1 MKHLKMLVLAPVA
14 ALGLMA
20 LAGAGTASATTLFT
34 DSAHTIDYPVGTTL
48 HFTQVPGTTTVETG
62 TEGST
67 LSTCTNSTIHA
78 TTLNTTGTW
87 IVANIDAFTWENC
100 NQTTDTVTGGK
111 LEIMWTAGT
120 SGEVVG
126 VNTSWTTAIFGVSCT
141 YGFGAG
147 TKLGT
152 IVSGSAPVLKI
163 NATIPKVA
171 GGFLCPSTEVIH
183 GEYFLTTPHAMYIT
197 D

>member
-1 MKHLKMLVLAPVA
+1 MKHLKIFVLAAIA

-20 LAGAGTASATTLFT
+20 LAGASTASATTLFT

-48 HFTQVPGTTTVETG
+48 HFTQVPGTSTVETG

-87 IVANIDAFTWENC
+87 IEANIDAFTWENC
-100 NQTTDTVTGGK
+100 DHTTDTTANGK
-111 LEIMWTAGT
+111 LKIMWTSGT

-126 VNTSWTTAIFGVSCT
+126 ETTKWTTTMAGVSCS
-141 YGFGAG
+141 YGFGTG

-152 IVSGSAPVLKI
+152 LSSGEAPLLKI
-163 NATIPKVA
+163 NATVPKVE
-171 GGFLCPSTEVIH
+171 GSFLCPSTEVIH

-197 D
+197 N